1 MKRIGAHVSASGGVA
16 NAPKNAAN
24 IGADAFALFVKNQ
37 RQWSAKPLTQ
47 SDISQF
53 KANLVSANIKPSCIL
68 AHNSYL
74 VNLGHPNE
82 SARAKSFYSFLDEI
96 ERCEAL
102 GIELINFHPGSHLK
116 QISEDECLEL
126 IAKEMNSLLER
137 SSNIKLVIENTAGQG
152 SNLGYKFEHLAALIA
167 MSKDPSRVGVC
178 IDTCH
183 LFASGYDIKDEQ
195 SYTKTMAEF
204 DKIVGFKYL
213 SGMHINDSK
222 GALGSRKD
230 RHDSLGVGLIGEQ
243 AFRCIMKDDRIDEIP
258 LILETI
264 DETIWADEIK
274 MLRDFT
280 K

>member
-1 MKRIGAHVSASGGVA
+1 
-16 NAPKNAAN
+16 
-24 IGADAFALFVKNQ
+24 
-37 RQWSAKPLTQ
+37 
-47 SDISQF
+47 
-53 KANLVSANIKPSCIL
+53 
-68 AHNSYL
+68 
-74 VNLGHPNE
+74 
-82 SARAKSFYSFLDEI
+82 
-96 ERCEAL
+96 
-102 GIELINFHPGSHLK
+102 
-116 QISEDECLEL
+116 
-126 IAKEMNSLLER
+126 
-137 SSNIKLVIENTAGQG
+137 
-152 SNLGYKFEHLAALIA
+152 